1 MQYKDYYKTL
11 GVEKTATQDEI
22 KKAYRKLAKKHH
34 PDQNK
39 GDKKSEAKFQEVG
52 EAYEVLGDKE
62 KRKQYDEFGS
72 QTNFSG
78 GHNFDPSQ
86 YGFGGNNVHY
96 EYSGGGADDY
106 SDFFNM
112 FFGGSGFS
120 SGGRGFS
127 SSGGG
132 FDIND
137 LFGGGGRTS
146 RANVVYDG
154 EHIEA
159 EIEITPEEGAAGT
172 EKRIALQTQS
182 GTRNFTFKVPK
193 GVRDGEKIRLKG
205 QGHPGTGGGKSGD
218 LRLIVRMKPSTRY
231 AIDGND
237 LTTTIDLMPWQ
248 AALGDK
254 VSVYTLDGRINVKIP
269 AGIQTDSKIRVAG
282 KGYPARNAKQ
292 GDLYIKARIVNP
304 KELSPKMKELYERMK
319 QTYK

>member
-11 GVEKTATQDEI
+11 GVEKSASQDEI

-39 GDKKSEAKFQEVG
+39 GDKKSEAKFQEIA
-52 EAYEVLGDKE
+52 EAYEVLGDQE
-62 KRKQYDEFGS
+62 KRKKYDNFDS
-72 QTNFSG
+72 QTNFAG
-78 GHNFDPSQ
+78 GNNFDPSQ
-86 YGFGGNNVHY
+86 YGYGNNTRY
-96 EYSGGGADDY
+96 EYSSGNAGDY

-112 FFGGSGFS
+112 FFGGGGGFS
-120 SGGRGFS
+120 SGSRGFS

-132 FDIND
+132 FDIGD
-137 LFGGGGRTS
+137 LFGGERTS
-146 RANVVYDG
+146 RANLVYDG

-159 EIEITPEEGAAGT
+159 EIEITPEEGAVGT

-205 QGHPGTGGGKSGD
+205 QGHPGTAGGKSGD
-218 LRLIVRMKPSTRY
+218 LHLIVRMKSSPRY
-231 AIDGND
+231 SLDGND
-237 LTTTIDLMPWQ
+237 LTTTLDLMPWQ

-254 VSVYTLDGRINVKIP
+254 VPVYTLDGQINVNIP

-282 KGYPARNAKQ
+282 KGYPARNEKR

-304 KELSPKMKELYERMK
+304 KKLSPKMKELYEKMK
-319 QTYK
+319 ETNK